1 MTVKIKPLS
10 NRVVVKPHATE
21 EKTQG
26 GIYIPT
32 KTDEKVITGEVVAVG
47 PGKRAKGVTASSY
60 EPMSVVLGQ
69 NIVFNQFSA
78 TEVEYDSEKYM
89 ILREDDV
96 VAVIE

>member
-10 NRVVVKPHATE
+10 NRVVVKLHATE

-32 KTDEKVITGEVVAVG
+32 KSDEKVLAGEVVAIG
-47 PGKRAKGVTASSY
+47 PGKQSDGKHEAMTL
-60 EPMSVVLGQ
+60 SVGQ
-69 NIVFNQFSA
+69 HIMFNQYSA
-78 TEVEYDSEKYM
+78 TEVESEGEKYS

-96 VAVIE
+96 MAIIE